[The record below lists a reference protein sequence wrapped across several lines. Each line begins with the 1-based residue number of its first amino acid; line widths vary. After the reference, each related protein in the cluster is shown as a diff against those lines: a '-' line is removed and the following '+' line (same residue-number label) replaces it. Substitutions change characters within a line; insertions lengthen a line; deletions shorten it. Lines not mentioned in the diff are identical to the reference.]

1 MSGLRGVIDEPPSAV
16 TRASVASSAAALPE
30 GNAALTRAAVVDAL
44 VGYLERGAAQ
54 GVELRHLARHVLGLY
69 HGQPAARI
77 WRRQL
82 SDPQAL
88 ARNDPQWLRTVC
100 AQVEAEAARQAERLA
115 GREG

>member
-1 MSGLRGVIDEPPSAV
+1 M
-16 TRASVASSAAALPE
+16 
-30 GNAALTRAAVVDAL
+30 LTRAGIVDAL

-82 SDPQAL
+82 SDPLAL

-100 AQVEAEAARQAERLA
+100 AQVEAEAARQAEWLA
-115 GREG
+115 SRRG